1 MVESIQ
7 LTRQIAVKTI
17 VTENFKTQVSEEI
30 ARNLQ
35 QIETEMQQMEFRIKR
50 AIADLEKRIGA
61 AATAEDR
68 SQVVNLRGQ
77 METEKI
83 RLNQLKEEMQGQSKA
98 LMDLPIGSVVTQFT
112 LESPIEVRAGE
123 NLFQKLEGGEILVKD
138 GIIQEIRV

>member
-61 AATAEDR
+61 SA
-68 SQVVNLRGQ
+68 QC
-77 METEKI
+77 
-83 RLNQLKEEMQGQSKA
+83 
-98 LMDLPIGSVVTQFT
+98 
-112 LESPIEVRAGE
+112 
-123 NLFQKLEGGEILVKD
+123 
-138 GIIQEIRV
+138 

>member
-50 AIADLEKRIGA
+50 GIADLEKRIGA
-61 AATAEDR
+61 SASAEDR

-98 LMDLPIGSVVTQFT
+98 LMELPIGSVVTQFT

-138 GIIQEIRV
+138 GVIQEIRI

>member
-1 MVESIQ
+1 MADSIQ

-35 QIETEMQQMEFRIKR
+35 QIETETQQMEFRIKR
-50 AIADLEKRIGA
+50 AIADLEKRTGT

-98 LMDLPIGSVVTQFT
+98 LMELPIGSVVTQFT
-112 LESPIEVRAGE
+112 LESPIEVKTGE
-123 NLFQKLEGGEILVKD
+123 NLFQKLEGGEILIKD

>member
-17 VTENFKTQVSEEI
+17 VTENFKNQVSEEI
-30 ARNLQ
+30 TRNLQ

-61 AATAEDR
+61 SASAEDR

-83 RLNQLKEEMQGQSKA
+83 RLNQLKDEMQAQNKA
-98 LMDLPIGSVVTQFT
+98 LMELPIGSVVTQFT
-112 LESPIEVRAGE
+112 LESPIEVKAGE

-138 GIIQEIRV
+138 GIIQEIRI

>member
-35 QIETEMQQMEFRIKR
+35 QIETETQQMEFRIKR

-61 AATAEDR
+61 SASVEDR

-98 LMDLPIGSVVTQFT
+98 LMELPIGSVVTQFT

-138 GIIQEIRV
+138 GIIQEIRA